1 MSEILSIEYFGNA
14 PARAF
19 VIAWAGRLKK
29 GRRMKNLLAV
39 LIAVVIFSGCATST
53 VETRKKEKYTAYAG
67 LAPDARSL
75 VDQGRI
81 KVGMPMDA
89 VYIAWGPPG
98 QTVEGESEQGPVT
111 FWRYFG
117 TEMVEHRFWSY
128 RSYVYGHR
136 VISEPYLDFDY
147 YPRSYESAEVS
158 FANGLVKNWRKM
170 DGQNR

>member
-1 MSEILSIEYFGNA
+1 MRKPALLTAAIACLISNA
-14 PARAF
+14 SYAECKDEVLASLDKQRKSQAF
-19 VIAWAGRLKK
+19 
-29 GRRMKNLLAV
+29 RM
-39 LIAVVIFSGCATST
+39 
-53 VETRKKEKYTAYAG
+53 ETNM
-67 LAPDARSL
+67 
-75 VDQGRI
+75 I
-81 KVGMPMDA
+81 
-89 VYIAWGPPG
+89 
-98 QTVEGESEQGPVT
+98 SEQGPVT

-158 FANGLVKNWRKM
+158 FAHGLVQNWRKM